1 MLTYDLACASGP
13 LYVYLYQCLKKD
25 ISEGKIEPG
34 TKLPSKRAFAG
45 NLGVST
51 ITIENAY
58 GQLESEGYI
67 QSVPKK
73 GYYVVDIPN
82 LNVKKGTVKAVEH
95 KSDYK
100 EANDLFDISSNKAD
114 AGSFPFS
121 VWSKLMR
128 ETLSEKTEQLLDNSE
143 KTGVWEL
150 RVSIAEH
157 LSSYRGMDIDPNQII
172 IGAGT
177 EYLYG
182 VLVNLLGRDKVFCVE
197 NPGYMKPKQIYESNN
212 VKCVYADIDEQGISV
227 KKIREKKADVIHICP
242 THHFPTGITMP
253 VSRRYELL
261 AWANEKDGRYIIEDD
276 YDSEFRVNG
285 RPISPFFNIDACEKV
300 IYMNTFSKSLASTMR
315 ISYMILPEHLLK
327 KYRQELGFYSCTVPT
342 FEQYT
347 LASFISRGYFEKHI
361 NRMRI
366 YYGKK
371 RKVLIEAIEHE
382 LPHDKYEI
390 IENDSGL
397 HFNLKLNIKMSD
409 AKFKELLKSHGIIV
423 QAVSDYYMDEVKDYH
438 IFIINYSS
446 VDIDMLMGKI
456 KMLKKVLQE

>member
-1 MLTYDLACASGP
+1 MLTYDLGSASGP
-13 LYVYLYQCLKKD
+13 IYVYLYQCLKKD
-25 ISEGKIEPG
+25 ISEGRIEPG

-82 LNVKKGTVKAVEH
+82 LGIKKGTVKTVKNRSESKVAE
-95 KSDYK
+95 
-100 EANDLFDISSNKAD
+100 DLFDISSNKAD

-143 KTGVWEL
+143 KMGVFEL
-150 RVSIAEH
+150 RVAIAEH
-157 LSSYRGMDIDPNQII
+157 LSSYRGMDIDPDQII

-227 KKIREKKADVIHICP
+227 KKIKEKKADVIHICP

-285 RPISPFFNIDACEKV
+285 MPISPFFNIDACEKV

-327 KYRQELGFYSCTVPT
+327 KYKQELGFYSCTVPT

-371 RKVLIEAIEHE
+371 RKALIDAIEHE
-382 LPHDKYEI
+382 LPKDKYEI

-409 AKFKELLKSHGIIV
+409 CKFKELLKSHGIIV
-423 QAVSDYYMDEVKDYH
+423 QAVSDYYMDETKDYH
-438 IFIINYSS
+438 VFIVNYSS
-446 VDIDMLMGKI
+446 IDIDMLMGKI
-456 KMLKKVLQE
+456 KMIKKVL